1 MPLIKL
7 FIASSVDG
15 FIARPDGDIG
25 WLDAVA
31 AAGEDYGYAAFY
43 ETVDTIV
50 LGRKTYDKVLSFG
63 IEFPHKNKSTYVI
76 TRTPRASEGNVHFY
90 TGDLTALIKQLKATG
105 TKDVY
110 IDGGAELVHALLS
123 EQLIDEITVSY
134 IPVLLGAGIRLF
146 KESFP
151 EQKLKL
157 TTVKSFSSGLVQV
170 VYEVLR

>member
-7 FIASSVDG
+7 FIACSVDG

-90 TGDLTALIKQLKATG
+90 TGDLTALIQQLKATG